1 MQQQFTKVSQI
12 LLAIIAVATI
22 ASLATAVVT
31 LSRSE
36 DGAGSSSVSQGALGT
51 QLGAATAV
59 DESARV
65 TLVIP
70 ARSTRG
76 TAALNLSI
84 GEAGSSFRAT
94 AQIKGKG
101 LVDKKSYGMW
111 LSAPDGNTLL
121 IGTAQAEEDK
131 AEEECEAGECDTV
144 LKLRSSSQEVPLS
157 LTTLEGLTITISED
171 LSSGSPNIPNITLQ
185 VESTAPPPFASAT
198 VTAADI
204 SG

>member
-1 MQQQFTKVSQI
+1 MQQQFTKISKLV
-12 LLAIIAVATI
+12 LAIVAVATI
-22 ASLATAVVT
+22 ASLATAVAI

-36 DGAGSSSVSQGALGT
+36 DGADSSSVSQGAGALGA

-59 DESARV
+59 NESARV

-70 ARSTRG
+70 ERSTRG
-76 TAALNLSI
+76 TATLNLSI
-84 GEAGSSFRAT
+84 GEAGSSFRVT
-94 AQIKGKG
+94 AQLKGKG
-101 LVDKKSYGMW
+101 LEDKKSYGMW

-121 IGTAQAEEDK
+121 IGTAQAEEDQ

-144 LKLRSSSQEVPLS
+144 LKLRGSSMEVPLS
-157 LTTLEGLTITISED
+157 LTTLEGLTITISEAD
-171 LSSGSPNIPNITLQ
+171 PNTISRQVIGS
-185 VESTAPPPFASAT
+185 APPPFASAT